1 MTVIIFAPKRS
12 YLDECR
18 ARGIR
23 QEVSA
28 QVSELDHLLTVL
40 SDQRR
45 DRSSCVVDLAAR
57 HPGAAKL
64 TSAVDV
70 AIEQFRFRCAEILK
84 AFEDARLG
92 AESVPFLRH
101 ILFQTALGPGA
112 SRSLFSKL
120 SEDRNMSNDQ
130 GKG

>member
-1 MTVIIFAPKRS
+1 MTVIPFAPKRT

-23 QEVSA
+23 QEA
-28 QVSELDHLLTVL
+28 REQVLELDRLLTVL

-45 DRSSCVVDLAAR
+45 DRIACVVDLSAR
-57 HPGAAKL
+57 HPGAAEL

-70 AIEQFRFRCAEILK
+70 AIEQFRFRCEEILK
-84 AFEDARLG
+84 AFETACLG

-101 ILFQTALGPGA
+101 ILFQTALGPEA

-120 SEDRNMSNDQ
+120 SASTEDTQ
-130 GKG
+130 HA

>member
-1 MTVIIFAPKRS
+1 MTVITFAPKRT

-18 ARGIR
+18 ARDIR
-23 QEVSA
+23 QDAAEQGSV
-28 QVSELDHLLTVL
+28 LDRLLTVL

-45 DRSSCVVDLAAR
+45 DRTACVVDLAAR
-57 HPGAAKL
+57 HPGAAEL

-70 AIEQFRFRCAEILK
+70 ALEQFRFRCERILK
-84 AFEDARLG
+84 AFEAAHLG

-101 ILFQTALGPGA
+101 ILFHTALGPEA

-120 SEDRNMSNDQ
+120 SASTEDTQ
-130 GKG
+130 HA